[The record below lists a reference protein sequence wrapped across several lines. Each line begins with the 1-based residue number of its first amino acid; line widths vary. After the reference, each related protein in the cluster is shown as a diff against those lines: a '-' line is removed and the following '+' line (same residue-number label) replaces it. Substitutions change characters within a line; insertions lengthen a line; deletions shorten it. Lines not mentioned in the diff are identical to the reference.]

1 MQLCCMAAYVVA
13 FLSTVALSGCR
24 TVSRLLFGSL
34 GALVLLIVGAGLATT
49 LRPIRRSTTIPMS
62 RSRHGRTS
70 CKGGLLPFFLLP
82 NLGLSRA
89 PPNGDWL
96 QAISPR
102 TTHVQGSR
110 QKTPRSGGAVLTP
123 GVSCSDVPASG
134 IKQLHIT
141 AAEIVCNTYRRAAD
155 SKLREVRV
163 VVQHSECSKCLHIT
177 VNARSTRQAP
187 QQFVCLRTC
196 KCVEN
201 STNPNPFDLG
211 FPKDG

>member
-13 FLSTVALSGCR
+13 FLSTVALSACR
-24 TVSRLLFGSL
+24 TVSRLLLGSL

-49 LRPIRRSTTIPMS
+49 LRPIRRSTAIPMS
-62 RSRHGRTS
+62 CSRHGRTS

-134 IKQLHIT
+134 IKQHAHHGSRDCLQHLPQGRRQQTERSQGCCSTLGVQQVPAHHCQCAQHAPGT
-141 AAEIVCNTYRRAAD
+141 A
-155 SKLREVRV
+155 
-163 VVQHSECSKCLHIT
+163 
-177 VNARSTRQAP
+177 P
-187 QQFVCLRTC
+187 VCLP
-196 KCVEN
+196 
-201 STNPNPFDLG
+201 TNMQMRGELHES
-211 FPKDG
+211 KSL